1 MKGGETAP
9 VESCA
14 GGSKMSY
21 WHESVRLRGPIL
33 FCGTLGWILYPFV
46 TIAIHALN
54 EAVTA
59 RAIVTVVALSLGLY
73 WTLQD
78 GVTFAKRS
86 GRRFVRQ
93 VVQRVDEQQWVLDD
107 ILISIAEGWMN
118 SVTTFSALFTTTY
131 AALPLQQDQRVRL
144 VQSCFEEE
152 QQHLVQEIFTR
163 PSGILRIPE
172 LLHNDDPDSNVSS
185 QQHALDHELLGAIDP
200 RGRAVLE
207 TDLDW
212 DNDDENGMIFPGED
226 DDDDTDESDVR
237 TEDTT
242 KSDHE
247 HRENSPDTP
256 VRDRTRNLPSRHA
269 TRGSGMQH
277 STPFPRHGVRS
288 GASPVPPTIKSPN
301 EALASIL
308 KEKFQEWA
316 AHYTSEKRN
325 ELLMLVPDSTWQGVA
340 LVSIVTL
347 LVQLRMSGTA
357 RKTAWKAL
365 LGTTTVTLMGVATS
379 SISALAAKHCIMNY
393 FSSYANN
400 SSEEG
405 PSLRSR
411 SGSIGTPRANQRT
424 QLAKKAFNVWKWLLE
439 IIKNKQ
445 NIKGAIAVFVLMYM
459 RKQRTTGR
467 LPPGMTYAR

>member
-1 MKGGETAP
+1 
-9 VESCA
+9 
-14 GGSKMSY
+14 
-21 WHESVRLRGPIL
+21 
-33 FCGTLGWILYPFV
+33 
-46 TIAIHALN
+46 
-54 EAVTA
+54 
-59 RAIVTVVALSLGLY
+59 
-73 WTLQD
+73 
-78 GVTFAKRS
+78 
-86 GRRFVRQ
+86 
-93 VVQRVDEQQWVLDD
+93 LDW
-107 ILISIAEGWMN
+107 S
-118 SVTTFSALFTTTY
+118 
-131 AALPLQQDQRVRL
+131 
-144 VQSCFEEE
+144 
-152 QQHLVQEIFTR
+152 
-163 PSGILRIPE
+163 
-172 LLHNDDPDSNVSS
+172 NDD
-185 QQHALDHELLGAIDP
+185 
-200 RGRAVLE
+200 
-207 TDLDW
+207 
-212 DNDDENGMIFPGED
+212 DESGLIFPGED
-226 DDDDTDESDVR
+226 DDESDVG

-247 HRENSPDTP
+247 QPENSPDTP

-277 STPFPRHGVRS
+277 STPFPRHGTSS

-308 KEKFQEWA
+308 TEKFQEWA

-365 LGTTTVTLMGVATS
+365 QGTTTVALMGVATS

-405 PSLRSR
+405 PSLRNG
-411 SGSIGTPRANQRT
+411 SGSSTGTPRTNQRT
-424 QLAKKAFNVWKWLLE
+424 QVAKTAFNVWKWLLE

-467 LPPGMTYAR
+467 QPPGMTYAR